1 MHDRHLQRASMEHQ
15 ERPGATIDT
24 AIKIVA
30 DWSED
35 AIDLENEHISR
46 LFGLRGRDWNKRA
59 QFLVFREGRRFD
71 RILIDAGGR
80 SESIYFDIST
90 VFRVTASTEEE
101 DH

>member
-1 MHDRHLQRASMEHQ
+1 MLSVGPLLATAQMTFEVPHFWRHIACSMHDRQLQRASMEHQ
-15 ERPGATIDT
+15 ERPGATIDN

-71 RILIDAGGR
+71 RILI
-80 SESIYFDIST
+80 
-90 VFRVTASTEEE
+90 
-101 DH
+101 